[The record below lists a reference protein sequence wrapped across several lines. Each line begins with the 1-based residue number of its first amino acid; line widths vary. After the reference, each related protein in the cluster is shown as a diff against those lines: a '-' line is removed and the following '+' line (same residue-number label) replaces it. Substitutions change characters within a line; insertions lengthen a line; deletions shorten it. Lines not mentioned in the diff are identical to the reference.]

1 MKKLNIKENQI
12 ETVFQSKFMNVY
24 DMHYKENSHYYNAS
38 RRIKEN
44 LVCLKN
50 TEEFQNMR
58 PDAVSCVLILNME
71 EPKLV
76 LCHEFRY
83 PTGQFLLGVPAGL
96 MDEEDCDVIETAQ
109 REIKEEC
116 GIHVKREQI
125 SIINPLLFSTPG
137 MSDESNALVCVKVD
151 SIQNL
156 NADGCEGSELF
167 DGYSLLTIEDALR
180 ILKNGKDDNHIFYS
194 VYTWAALMVFV
205 SKIWL

>member
-1 MKKLNIKENQI
+1 MITVVAALIEKEGKYLIARRSTGSEDVMGKWEFPGGKVEKDESEEHAI
-12 ETVFQSKFMNVY
+12 E
-24 DMHYKENSHYYNAS
+24 
-38 RRIKEN
+38 
-44 LVCLKN
+44 
-50 TEEFQNMR
+50 
-58 PDAVSCVLILNME
+58 
-71 EPKLV
+71 
-76 LCHEFRY
+76 
-83 PTGQFLLGVPAGL
+83 
-96 MDEEDCDVIETAQ
+96 

-205 SKIWL
+205 SKMWLWKKI